1 VKWYVPAGALHRLS
15 QPFNPSAHRSFIFQ
29 GMETDMCGPE
39 NRTELPL
46 ASAATG
52 CACCSTEA
60 STPSAASGSSGT
72 EFAVEGL
79 TCGHCVQTVQKAVSA
94 LEGVES
100 ASVDLVPGGRSRLTV
115 AGKADNSAVREAVT
129 SAGYTLI
136 SN

>member
-1 VKWYVPAGALHRLS
+1 
-15 QPFNPSAHRSFIFQ
+15 
-29 GMETDMCGPE
+29 MCGTE

-46 ASAATG
+46 V
-52 CACCSTEA
+52 
-60 STPSAASGSSGT
+60 SAASGCGCCSTDASSAPSTAADAGGT
-72 EFAVEGL
+72 EFTVEGL
-79 TCGHCVQTVQKAVSA
+79 TCGHCVQTVEEAVSA

-115 AGKADNSAVREAVT
+115 GGTADDSAVREAVT

>member
-1 VKWYVPAGALHRLS
+1 ML
-15 QPFNPSAHRSFIFQ
+15 HRSF
-29 GMETDMCGPE
+29 GGLHGHGST
-39 NRTELPL
+39 RT
-46 ASAATG
+46 
-52 CACCSTEA
+52 
-60 STPSAASGSSGT
+60 SGT

-79 TCGHCVQTVQKAVSA
+79 TCGHCAETVQKAVLG

-115 AGKADNSAVREAVT
+115 SGEADSSAVREAVT